1 MQEPGGLQELMQR
14 LRRSAVQWL
23 TLHGLLSQLS
33 NKTQNHQPRD
43 DTILNGLVPPQ
54 SITEEYNTLQSC
66 LKPKFFFYF
75 LNQDSLLSDDLSLSQ
90 TDIKLSNRVAYVLP
104 ITMPIITDPGHLIE
118 GSANTETKMIKLQS
132 QCTIVSQSY

>member
-43 DTILNGLVPPQ
+43 DTILNGLVPP
-54 SITEEYNTLQSC
+54 
-66 LKPKFFFYF
+66 
-75 LNQDSLLSDDLSLSQ
+75 
-90 TDIKLSNRVAYVLP
+90 
-104 ITMPIITDPGHLIE
+104 
-118 GSANTETKMIKLQS
+118 
-132 QCTIVSQSY
+132 